1 MIEKFII
8 LTNKYISLINERMA
22 QLNEVDRFII
32 LLVGAKKSESIPG
45 PLHLQK
51 EMYLLQRM
59 FPNLA
64 TETDY
69 EPYFMGPHSEVVADE
84 LGELKS
90 SGLIRNTSGSINL
103 TSDGNAVSKILRE
116 RSNKKEIE
124 KIEEFKELLN
134 DMTKDELLAFT
145 YLSDPAQDALEEES
159 TEYKDIVRNRK
170 QLAISMYRKGKI
182 SAQKAAEIS
191 GESFENFFSQLKSVL

>member
-1 MIEKFII
+1 M
-8 LTNKYISLINERMA
+8 INEKIA
-22 QLNEVDRFII
+22 QLNEVDRFIMV
-32 LLVGAKKSESIPG
+32 LAGAKESESIPG

-51 EMYLLQRM
+51 EIYLLQKL

-64 TETDY
+64 IETDY
-69 EPYFMGPHSEVVADE
+69 EPYLMGPHSEVVADE
-84 LGELKS
+84 LAELES
-90 SGLIRNTSGSINL
+90 SGLIRNASGSIKL
-103 TSDGNAVSKILRE
+103 TSDGNKVSMILRK

-145 YLSDPAQDALEEES
+145 YLSDPAQEVLEEES
-159 TEYKDIVRNRK
+159 MRYEDIVRNRK

-182 SAQKAAEIS
+182 SAQKAAEIA
-191 GESFENFFSQLKSVL
+191 GESFENFFIQLKSVL